1 MKNLQQLINRAI
13 SELLDLNITPGK
25 IIEINT
31 LKGYS
36 RWGNCT
42 YKRKMDGYCIKI
54 NQCLLE
60 DNVSDEATM
69 NTVMHEVIH
78 TVKGCLNHKT
88 NFKKVAALVNNRYG
102 YNIKRVTSAEEKDI
116 IIPETNKKVN
126 YIIKCNNCGNES
138 LYIRK
143 TKAVKSI
150 MNYEYKYRCG
160 CCNSD
165 ELYIK

>member
-42 YKRKMDGYCIKI
+42 YRRKMDGYIIKI

-60 DNVSDEATM
+60 DNVSDKATM

-88 NFKKVAALVNNRYG
+88 NFKKVATLVNNRYG

-116 IIPETNKKVN
+116 IIPETNP
-126 YIIKCNNCGNES
+126 YISPILS
-138 LYIRK
+138 VVPLQLFAYYIAKEKGLDVDKPRNL
-143 TKAVKSI
+143 AKSVTV
-150 MNYEYKYRCG
+150 E
-160 CCNSD
+160 
-165 ELYIK
+165 